1 MSKRSM
7 TRAVLREARRR
18 KFIVFKRGRDTFYFD
33 RVNNCPVPADKIGI
47 YMKST
52 FPDLYDQVR
61 QEEAARN
68 AGETANLYAGE
79 GVI

>member
-18 KFIVFKRGRDTFYFD
+18 KLIVFKRGRGTFYFD
-33 RVNNCPVPADKIGI
+33 MVNSCPVPAEKIGI

-52 FPDLYDQVR
+52 FPELYDQVR
-61 QEEAARN
+61 QEETARN
-68 AGETANLYAGE
+68 AGVSA
-79 GVI
+79 